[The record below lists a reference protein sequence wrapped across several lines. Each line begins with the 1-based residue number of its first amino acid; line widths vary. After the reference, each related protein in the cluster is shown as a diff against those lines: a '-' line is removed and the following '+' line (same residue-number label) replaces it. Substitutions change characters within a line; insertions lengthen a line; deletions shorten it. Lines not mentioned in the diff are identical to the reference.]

1 MKTLLITA
9 FLLLNG
15 FTFSQKADLNTVKTF
30 WETNI
35 YEIIILDQEGIEKH
49 THFPVEGSWGYIL
62 DLEDPESTTDEDFT
76 HNLKEIFTEEVRVA
90 LRNKTYNDLVH
101 HTDENGE
108 LNFIVQ
114 VMMTTQ
120 LEDSD
125 EVMESMMILYFKKF
139 EGDWK
144 LFQIELAG

>member
-1 MKTLLITA
+1 MKTLLITS
-9 FLLLNG
+9 FLFLNG
-15 FTFSQKADLNTVKTF
+15 FIFSQKADLNTVKTF
-30 WETNI
+30 WDANI

-49 THFPVEGSWGYIL
+49 TYFPVEGSWGYIL
-62 DLEDPESTTDEDFT
+62 NLEDPESTTDEDFT

-114 VMMTTQ
+114 VITTTQ
-120 LEDSD
+120 MEGSG

-139 EGDWK
+139 EGEWK